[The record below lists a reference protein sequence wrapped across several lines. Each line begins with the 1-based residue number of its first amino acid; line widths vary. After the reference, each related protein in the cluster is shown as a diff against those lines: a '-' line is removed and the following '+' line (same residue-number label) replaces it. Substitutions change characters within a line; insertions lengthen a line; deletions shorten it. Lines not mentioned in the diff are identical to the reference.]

1 MLFRAFPPG
10 RWLGGAIREAVARA
24 TSCRGSAGGAH
35 QHRCRHRGEATR
47 SGTPWMDDG
56 LTLADFLAV
65 HGDSAVASPSST
77 TAAIDRR
84 LLLTRQRQRRR
95 PTLGASSDVVQAL
108 QAETSPESVEAIPPR
123 PARVHVETYG
133 CAMNVHDSQIVAS
146 LLQAHP
152 LWFQVQPRPRGD
164 GSGGERV
171 VDDVDAADVVLLN
184 TCAIREKAE
193 TRVLQRLRYL
203 RAMDRK
209 HRPAAARRTIG
220 VLGCMAERLKTR
232 LLEGQPSQR
241 LVDLVVGPDAYRE
254 LPLLLRGLLAAR
266 HPGSYAY
273 NVQLSVEETY
283 ADVPPWRGGNGV
295 SAYVS
300 ITRGCDNHCAFC
312 VVPQTRG
319 IERSMDPA
327 AVVEQVQRL
336 GDTGH
341 KEVVLLGQN
350 VNSYRYVR
358 PGADAATRC
367 TFAQLLDAVCAAA
380 APYSMRV
387 RFTSPHPKDFSD
399 DVLDVYAR
407 HDRRILC
414 RQLHVPL
421 QSGSTAVLQRMRRG
435 YTRDD
440 YLALIERIRQRVGEE
455 VALSTDVI
463 VGFCGETEHEH
474 RDTLSLMERVGFDQA
489 FTFAYSERERTI
501 AARTMPDDVPP
512 ATKSRRLRELIDT
525 CQRLAGR
532 RAARAIGQVHRVLV
546 DEALPGED
554 AGEGAATRLT
564 GRTEGN
570 KRVLFTADAARLDGH
585 TPVQAGAYVDV
596 LVHRA
601 TASRL
606 YGTAVSLAEP

>member
-241 LVDLVVGPDAYRE
+241 LVDLVVGPDAYDVRRCASVARRQRRVGVCE
-254 LPLLLRGLLAAR
+254 HHARLRQPLRVLCGAADAR
-266 HPGSYAY
+266 HRALHGSGRGGGAGAAAGRHRPQRGGAAGAERE
-273 NVQLSVEETY
+273 QLSIR
-283 ADVPPWRGGNGV
+283 APGR
-295 SAYVS
+295 
-300 ITRGCDNHCAFC
+300 RRRH
-312 VVPQTRG
+312 
-319 IERSMDPA
+319 
-327 AVVEQVQRL
+327 QV
-336 GDTGH
+336 H
-341 KEVVLLGQN
+341 
-350 VNSYRYVR
+350 
-358 PGADAATRC
+358 
-367 TFAQLLDAVCAAA
+367 VCAAA
-380 APYSMRV
+380 GCGVRGGRPLLHAGAFHLAAPERLFGRRARCV
-387 RFTSPHPKDFSD
+387 RTARPPHPLSPA
-399 DVLDVYAR
+399 AR
-407 HDRRILC
+407 AAAVGQHRGAAAHAARLHPRRLPGAHRTHSPAGGRGSGAQHRRDRRLLW
-414 RQLHVPL
+414 RD
-421 QSGSTAVLQRMRRG
+421 R
-435 YTRDD
+435 TRAPRHA
-440 YLALIERIRQRVGEE
+440 LADG
-455 VALSTDVI
+455 A
-463 VGFCGETEHEH
+463 
-474 RDTLSLMERVGFDQA
+474 
-489 FTFAYSERERTI
+489 
-501 AARTMPDDVPP
+501 
-512 ATKSRRLRELIDT
+512 RRLRSGVHIRV
-525 CQRLAGR
+525 QRARTHHR
-532 RAARAIGQVHRVLV
+532 RAHHARRCAAGYQVAAPAGTDRHLPTVGGQARCSRHRPS
-546 DEALPGED
+546 APR
-554 AGEGAATRLT
+554 AGGRGAARR
-564 GRTEGN
+564 GCR
-570 KRVLFTADAARLDGH
+570 
-585 TPVQAGAYVDV
+585 
-596 LVHRA
+596 
-601 TASRL
+601 
-606 YGTAVSLAEP
+606 